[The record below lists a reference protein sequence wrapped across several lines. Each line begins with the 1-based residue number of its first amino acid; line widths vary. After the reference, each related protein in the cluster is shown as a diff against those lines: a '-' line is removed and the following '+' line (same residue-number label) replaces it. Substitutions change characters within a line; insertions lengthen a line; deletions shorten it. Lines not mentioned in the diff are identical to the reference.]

1 MKTFRILLMILISVS
16 VNTCFSNLAI
26 AQTQYQKDFEE
37 LWKTV
42 NDSYAYLNQQ
52 EIDWQKVKTIYSPM
66 ADTIKTDDSFISFL
80 ETVLNELHNGHNSL
94 STNLPTSNRLVP
106 SGMDMYVEK
115 MNGKYFITDLRKRFG
130 AAQCGL
136 TTGMQ
141 ILKFNDE
148 NIDKQL
154 AKFLPKYTNT
164 YNQQMYQYAIAMLF
178 AGTHDKPRKVTVLL
192 NGIEKNY
199 FPDDVKIVDDKKII
213 EYKIL
218 ENNIGYIKVNNS
230 LYNYDLINKFD
241 SILDSFILLKGIILD
256 LSETPSGGN
265 TTVARAIMGR
275 FIDSKLPYQTHEIDE
290 PEYDTK
296 QVWTEYV
303 IPRMKT
309 YKGKVVLMV
318 GHWTGSMG
326 EGIAIGFDAMKRVTI
341 VGTKMA
347 GLLGAIDGFKLT
359 NTKIGFQISTERLY
373 HINGMPRENYQ
384 PEILTKNSEETWNKV
399 RRIMGLK

>member
-1 MKTFRILLMILISVS
+1 MKTARILLMILINVS
-16 VNTCFSNLAI
+16 VNTYFTNLAI
-26 AQTQYQKDFEE
+26 AQSRYQNDFNE

-42 NDSYAYLNQQ
+42 KNSYAYLNQQ
-52 EIDWQKVKTIYSPM
+52 KIDWQKVKTIYTPVV
-66 ADTIKTDDSFISFL
+66 DTIKTDDSFISFL
-80 ETVLNELHNGHNSL
+80 ETVLNELHNGHNAL

-115 MNGKYFITDLRKRFG
+115 MNGKYFITDLRKGFG
-130 AAQCGL
+130 AEQCGL

-141 ILKFNDE
+141 ILKFNE
-148 NIDKQL
+148 KNIDEQIER
-154 AKFLPKYTNT
+154 FLPKYTNT
-164 YNQQMYQYAIAMLF
+164 HNQQMYQYAIDMLF

-192 NGIEKNY
+192 NGIEKDY
-199 FPDDVKIVDDKKII
+199 FPDDVKIVDDKTII

-218 ENNIGYIKVNNS
+218 DNNIGYIKVDNS

-241 SILDSFILLKGIILD
+241 SIVDSFILLKGIILD
-256 LSETPSGGN
+256 LSETPGGGN

-275 FIDSKLPYQTHEIDE
+275 FIDSKLPYQTHEVDE
-290 PEYDTK
+290 PGYDTK

-303 IPRMKT
+303 IPRRKT

-373 HINGMPRENYQ
+373 HINGTPRENYI
-384 PEILTKNSEETWNKV
+384 PEVLTKNSKETWNKV
-399 RRIMGLK
+399 RKIMALK

>member
-1 MKTFRILLMILISVS
+1 MKTSGIFLIMLISVS
-16 VNTCFSNLAI
+16 VCTAFSNLAI
-26 AQTQYQKDFEE
+26 GQSRYQNDFNE

-42 NDSYAYLNQQ
+42 NDNYAYLNQQ
-52 EIDWQKVKTIYSPM
+52 KIDWQKVKAIYSPV
-66 ADTIKTDDSFISFL
+66 ADTIKTDNSFISFL

-115 MNGKYFITDLRKRFG
+115 LNGKYFITDVRKGFG
-130 AAQCGL
+130 AEQCGL
-136 TTGMQ
+136 TTGME
-141 ILKFNDE
+141 ILKFNDKS
-148 NIDKQL
+148 IDEQL
-154 AKFLPKYTNT
+154 DKFLPKYTNI
-164 YNQQMYQYAIAMLF
+164 YNQQMYQYAMDMLF
-178 AGTHDKPRKVTVLL
+178 AGTHDKSRKITTVI
-192 NGIEKNY
+192 NGIQKDY
-199 FPDDVKIVDDKKII
+199 LPDDMKISDNKKLI

-218 ENNIGYIKVNNS
+218 DNNIGYIKVNNS
-230 LYNYDLINKFD
+230 LYNFDLINKFD

-275 FIDSKLPYQTHEIDE
+275 FIDSKLPYQTHEVDE
-290 PEYDTK
+290 PGYDTK
-296 QVWTEYV
+296 QIWTEYV
-303 IPRMKT
+303 IPRKKI
-309 YKGKVVLMV
+309 YKGKVVLLV

-326 EGIAIGFDAMKRVTI
+326 EGIAIGFDAMNRFTI

-373 HINGMPRENYQ
+373 HINGTPRENYQ
-384 PEILTKNSEETWNKV
+384 PEILTKNIVETWNKV
-399 RRIMGLK
+399 KRIIGLK